1 MNVFLRDLAIQPL
14 SDKTKTVNS
23 ELYAILKP
31 YDEQVMRWLTLHD
44 DNKRKFFDNPLDCI
58 LEITDDA
65 SLVEKIKSVVK
76 KTQIPFDIGNVQNEV
91 HYLPNTAQRT
101 MKSIVPPENDFCFKW
116 DILASSTAD
125 VVNDA
130 ISATY
135 GEKEITYAWMDLGD
149 YKINM
154 KLGAGKIHDAQE
166 SVLIL
171 RFPVLEGELHYRQL
185 GSGWIDCDIT
195 GTALLASISLKEVL
209 VTEKTTSNAE
219 ERTYTYLIDFAGPNG
234 STIQSVKFEPSDILA
249 TVPDKIIAG
258 AVSMIPVILQTILEK
273 NGGSIPIYT
282 ITVTD
287 EDKNSLISNHEYL
300 FPTYGKFTA
309 IKSHE
314 NDAICLSVLIN
325 SIHNSGEYTTS
336 TDTLPDNAN
345 VALNINNSI
354 FVSEILT
361 GVLSSALNA
370 LDRDKNNLDKS
381 SFEVSGSHYHMIQSK
396 SGVRANVKIDDC
408 PDAEI
413 TSVQLAINNQERL
426 VLQADLYA
434 NLDCFYEVTG
444 NMYYEM
450 KFEVRDCGNTQ
461 TVALVGIGEPTVEFD
476 VAWDWVAILLSVL
489 TLGLGAIVF
498 AIVQAIIDGLLNN
511 IDFSSM
517 LNTND
522 LLNGKFSWDASD
534 IIKMTTIKP
543 MGCLQIGFE
552 ATPKII

>member
-314 NDAICLSVLIN
+314 NDAICLSVLMN

-381 SFEVSGSHYHMIQSK
+381 SFEVSGSHYHIIQSK
-396 SGVRANVKIDDC
+396 PGVRANVKIDNC

-489 TLGLGAIVF
+489 TLGFGAIVF

>member
-314 NDAICLSVLIN
+314 NDAICLSVLMN

>member
-1 MNVFLRDLAIQPL
+1 M
-14 SDKTKTVNS
+14 
-23 ELYAILKP
+23 
-31 YDEQVMRWLTLHD
+31 
-44 DNKRKFFDNPLDCI
+44 
-58 LEITDDA
+58 
-65 SLVEKIKSVVK
+65 
-76 KTQIPFDIGNVQNEV
+76 
-91 HYLPNTAQRT
+91 
-101 MKSIVPPENDFCFKW
+101 
-116 DILASSTAD
+116 
-125 VVNDA
+125 
-130 ISATY
+130 
-135 GEKEITYAWMDLGD
+135 
-149 YKINM
+149 
-154 KLGAGKIHDAQE
+154 
-166 SVLIL
+166 
-171 RFPVLEGELHYRQL
+171 
-185 GSGWIDCDIT
+185 
-195 GTALLASISLKEVL
+195 
-209 VTEKTTSNAE
+209 
-219 ERTYTYLIDFAGPNG
+219 
-234 STIQSVKFEPSDILA
+234 
-249 TVPDKIIAG
+249 
-258 AVSMIPVILQTILEK
+258 
-273 NGGSIPIYT
+273 
-282 ITVTD
+282 
-287 EDKNSLISNHEYL
+287 
-300 FPTYGKFTA
+300 
-309 IKSHE
+309 
-314 NDAICLSVLIN
+314 
-325 SIHNSGEYTTS
+325 
-336 TDTLPDNAN
+336 
-345 VALNINNSI
+345 
-354 FVSEILT
+354 SEILT

-396 SGVRANVKIDDC
+396 SGVRANVKIDNC

>member
-314 NDAICLSVLIN
+314 NDAICLSVLMN
-325 SIHNSGEYTTS
+325 SIHNSGEYTAS

-396 SGVRANVKIDDC
+396 SGVRANVKIDNC

-476 VAWDWVAILLSVL
+476 VAWDWMAILLSVL

>member
-314 NDAICLSVLIN
+314 NDAICLSVLMN

-396 SGVRANVKIDDC
+396 PGVRANVKIDNC

-413 TSVQLAINNQERL
+413 TSVQLAINNQERR

-450 KFEVRDCGNTQ
+450 KFEVRDCGNAQ